1 MTDQFYPLPLKDLL
15 RMILYQYETTHTIFG
30 IPEALFFKPYPGE
43 PLAGQRFGHLLESPV
58 GVAAGPHT
66 QLAQNIVAAWLCGAR
81 FIELKTIQTLDDLE
95 IAKPCIDMQDE
106 GYNCEWSQELKVEE
120 SFRQYLHAWILIHI
134 LKDKLKIGEPE
145 KRGFIFNMSVGYNLE
160 GILKDNVQ
168 WFLHKMSDASQELA
182 TDLETTKDIYP
193 NIDKL
198 HISPQLSDN
207 ITLSTMHGCPP
218 DEIEKIGE
226 YLRSKKKLHTS
237 IKLNP
242 TLLGKEEL
250 SEILKNSG
258 FETEVPDMAFG
269 HDLKY
274 QDAKGIIQRLSK
286 TAQENNL
293 HFGLKLTN
301 TLESRNNRN
310 IFPAHA
316 EMMYMSGRA
325 LHPIAVN
332 VARKLRNDFGNS
344 LDISFSG
351 GADAFNVAE
360 LIACGLSPVTV
371 CTDLLKPGG
380 YGRLA
385 QYIENLRKEIHNPE
399 KDTLQLLNNY
409 ADLVKTNGA
418 YKRNYIHEPNI
429 KTNRELHSF
438 DCIAAPCV
446 STCPTHQEIPDYM
459 YHTANGDLASAAKTV
474 INTNPFPQTTGMVC
488 DHLCQGKCTRIN
500 YDSPLHIREVK
511 RVIAENA
518 QEKAWNSENQQLPQK
533 KDVAII
539 GAGPSGL
546 SCAWFLAKAGFNT
559 VVFESNSAA
568 GGMVSGAIPAFRLT
582 GEAFDID
589 LQRIEDA
596 GVKIHYNHP
605 ITKMAFENICKSYDF
620 VYVAAG
626 AQKSRELKIEGV
638 DANGVFDPLELL
650 FDTKSGN
657 TPRIGQNILIIG
669 GGNTAMDA
677 ARTAMRLAGENGKVT
692 IVYRRTIKDMPAD
705 IGEIKA
711 CIDEG
716 VEFVELSAP
725 IKIIHRDNYVS
736 GLLCRRMQPGEPDE
750 TGRRRPIEIP
760 GSDFI
765 LEADAVIP
773 AVGQERDFDFIKEFP
788 AVAEKINY
796 QTGRGNVFVGGDAL
810 RGASTAIN
818 AIADGRKAAEQII
831 KATGRQPAKPEG
843 IAYRTGQSM
852 LWHTLKRARRE
863 QPVAIENLTSDE
875 GLNFNLI
882 LKPLTAQEGTT
893 EAGRCMLCDEY
904 CSICTTVCPNMALFT
919 YQIQPATFKANT
931 VRLTKDK
938 VELVEEKEAGAT
950 QKYQILH
957 LPDWCNQCGNC
968 NTFCPTAGAPYKDK
982 PHLHLTRKSFETDQ
996 NGYYFDG
1003 EKLLAAKNE
1012 LSYSFKKQP
1021 DGYAFQSPDFYIELN
1036 QQFEIKKH
1044 TLNTTEAVLAD
1055 ISKAVEMHFVLSGA
1069 EALLTGQSKN
1079 KTSE

>member
-1 MTDQFYPLPLKDLL
+1 MTDKFFPLPLKDLL
-15 RMILYQYETTHTIFG
+15 RLILDQYNTSHSIFG
-30 IPEALFFKPYPGE
+30 IPEALFFKPDPGE
-43 PLAGQRFGHLLESPV
+43 LLAGQRFGHLLESPV

-120 SFRQYLHAWILIHI
+120 SFQQYLNAWIMVHI
-134 LKDKLKIGEPE
+134 LKDKLKIGDAKNP
-145 KRGFIFNMSVGYNLE
+145 GFIFNMSVGYNLE

-168 WFLHKMSDASQELA
+168 WFLNKMSDASQELTEA
-182 TDLETTKDIYP
+182 LKTIKDIYP

-218 DEIEKIGE
+218 DEIEQIGQ
-226 YLRSKKKLHTS
+226 YLLSKKKLHTS

-250 SEILKNSG
+250 SEILKNGG
-258 FETEVPDMAFG
+258 FETQVPDLAFG

-274 QDAKGIIQRLSK
+274 EDAKGIIERLSK
-286 TAQENNL
+286 TAQENKL

-301 TLESRNNRN
+301 TLESRNHRN
-310 IFPAHA
+310 VFPPEA

-325 LHPIAVN
+325 LHPISVN
-332 VARKLRNDFGNS
+332 LARKLQNDFAGK

-351 GADAFNVAE
+351 GADAFNINNLA
-360 LIACGLSPVTV
+360 ACGLTPVTV
-371 CTDLLKPGG
+371 CSDLLKPGG

-385 QYIENLRKEIHNPE
+385 QYIENLRKAIPDPE
-399 KDTLQLLNNY
+399 NDNLQQLNNY
-409 ADLVKTNGA
+409 ADLVKTNAA
-418 YKRNYIHEPNI
+418 YQRNSIHEPNI
-429 KTNRELHSF
+429 KTNRELHTF

-446 STCPTHQEIPDYM
+446 GTCPTHQEIPDYM

-488 DHLCQGKCTRIN
+488 DHLCQNKCTRIN
-500 YDSPLHIREVK
+500 YDSSLHIREVK

-518 QEKAWNSENQQLPQK
+518 ADEAWKSKNQKIKEK

-559 VVFESNSAA
+559 VVFETKPAP

-582 GEAFDID
+582 GEAFDLD
-589 LQRIEDA
+589 LQRIQDA
-596 GVKIHYNHP
+596 GVKIHYNHH
-605 ITKMAFENICKSYDF
+605 ITKMAFETICTSYDF

-626 AQKSRELKIEGV
+626 AQKSRQLNIEGM
-638 DANGVFDPLELL
+638 DAKGVYDPLDLL
-650 FDTKSGN
+650 FDVKSGGH
-657 TPRIGQNILIIG
+657 PRIGKNILIIG

-677 ARTAMRLAGENGKVT
+677 ARTAVRLAGEGGKVT

-705 IGEIKA
+705 RGEIKA
-711 CIDEG
+711 CFDEG
-716 VEFVELSAP
+716 VEFLELTAP
-725 IKIIHRDNYVS
+725 VKIISRGNYVS

-760 GSDFI
+760 ESDFI
-765 LEADAVIP
+765 IEADAIIP
-773 AVGQERDFDFIKEFP
+773 AVGQERDFEFVKDFP
-788 AVAEKINY
+788 AVAEKIGY
-796 QTGRGNVFVGGDAL
+796 QTGSANVFVGGDAL

-818 AIADGRKAAEQII
+818 AIADGRLAAEQII
-831 KATGRQPAKPEG
+831 LAAGRHQVNADHRAPRHK
-843 IAYRTGQSM
+843 QS
-852 LWHTLKRARRE
+852 LEWHILKRTRRE
-863 QPVAIENLTSDE
+863 QPPRIEELPPGDRLNFDLVINPLTLDE
-875 GLNFNLI
+875 GI
-882 LKPLTAQEGTT
+882 KEAQ
-893 EAGRCMLCDEY
+893 RCMLCDEY
-904 CSICTTVCPNMALFT
+904 CSICTTLCPNMALFT
-919 YQIQPATFKANT
+919 YQVHPAIYQVNS
-931 VRLTKDK
+931 VRLTK
-938 VELVEEKEAGAT
+938 EKIEVIRKLKAGVA

-968 NTFCPTAGAPYKDK
+968 TTFCPTAGAPYKDK
-982 PHLHLTRKSFETDQ
+982 PHLHISRESFEADK
-996 NGYYFDG
+996 NGFFFDG
-1003 EKLLAAKNE
+1003 EKLLALENQR
-1012 LSYSFKKQP
+1012 LFSLKKQP
-1021 DGYAFQSPDFYIELN
+1021 NGYTFQSLDFLIELN
-1036 QQFEIKKH
+1036 HQFEIQNY
-1044 TLNTTEAVLAD
+1044 TLNRTEVAQAD
-1055 ISKAVEMHFVLSGA
+1055 LSKAVEMHFILIGA
-1069 EALLTGQSKN
+1069 NALLNGLYNN
-1079 KTSE
+1079 KTSK

>member
-1 MTDQFYPLPLKDLL
+1 MTDKFFPLPLKDLL
-15 RMILYQYETTHTIFG
+15 HMILQQYAASQTIFG
-30 IPEALFFKPYPGE
+30 IPEALFFKPVAGE
-43 PLAGQRFGHLLESPV
+43 PMANHRFGQLQESPI

-66 QLAQNIVAAWLCGAR
+66 QLAQNIVTAWLTGAR

-95 IAKPCIDMQDE
+95 IPKPCIDMQDE

-120 SFRQYLHAWILIHI
+120 SFKEYLHAWILIHI
-134 LKDKLKIGEPE
+134 LKDKLKIGSPE

-168 WFLHKMSDASQELA
+168 WFLDKMNDASQELKAAIA
-182 TDLETTKDIYP
+182 TIKDIYP
-193 NIDKL
+193 GIEKL
-198 HISPQLSDN
+198 PISSQISN
-207 ITLSTMHGCPP
+207 NVTLSTMHGCPP
-218 DEIEKIGE
+218 DEIENIGD
-226 YLRSKKKLHTS
+226 YLLSVKKLHTT

-242 TLLGKEEL
+242 TLLGEADL
-250 SEILKNSG
+250 SDILKKSG
-258 FETEVPDMAFG
+258 FETEVPDMAFS

-274 QDAKGIIQRLSK
+274 EDAKGIIQRLSK
-286 TAQENNL
+286 TARENNL

-301 TLESRNNRN
+301 TLESRNHKNV
-310 IFPAHA
+310 FPAEA

-332 VARKLRNDFGNS
+332 VARKLQNDFSGS

-360 LIACGLSPVTV
+360 LLACGLGPVTV

-385 QYIENLRKEIHNPE
+385 QYIENLRKSKPGDQTNR
-399 KDTLQLLNNY
+399 LNKLNDY
-409 ADLVKTNGA
+409 ADLVMQNAA
-418 YKRNYIHEPNI
+418 YRRNYIHEPSI
-429 KTNRELHSF
+429 KTNKGLHHF

-446 STCPTHQEIPDYM
+446 GTCPTHQEIPGYM

-500 YDSPLHIREVK
+500 YDSPLYIREVK

-518 QEKAWNSENQQLPQK
+518 PEEAWQSDQQKLAQQ

-546 SCAWFLAKAGFNT
+546 SCAWFLRKAGFNI
-559 VVFESNSAA
+559 VVFEQQLSP

-582 GEAFDID
+582 GEAFDLD

-596 GVKIHYNHP
+596 GVKIHYRHP
-605 ITKMAFENICKSYDF
+605 ITRMAFENICKSYDF

-626 AQKSRELKIEGV
+626 AQKSRELKIEGM
-638 DANGVFDPLELL
+638 DAKGIFDPLDLL

-657 TPRIGQNILIIG
+657 TPRIGKNILIIG

-677 ARTAMRLAGENGKVT
+677 ARTAVRLAGSGGKVT

-705 IGEIKA
+705 MGEIKA
-711 CIDEG
+711 CIEEG
-716 VEFVELSAP
+716 VEFVELASP
-725 IKIIHRDNYVS
+725 VKILCRDGYVS

-760 GSDFI
+760 GSDFV
-765 LEADAVIP
+765 LGADAIIP
-773 AVGQERDFDFIKEFP
+773 AVGQERDFDFVKGFP

-796 QTGRGNVFVGGDAL
+796 QTGRANVFVGGDAL

-831 KATGRQPAKPEG
+831 AAAGQQPVTTNRSGLRKEKS
-843 IAYRTGQSM
+843 IE
-852 LWHTLKRARRE
+852 WHTLKRSRRE
-863 QPVAIENLTSDE
+863 LPVALHELPIEQRF
-875 GLNFNLI
+875 NFNLVQT
-882 LKPLTAQEGTT
+882 PLTYEEGMN
-893 EAGRCMLCDEY
+893 EAGRCMLCDEF

-919 YQIQPATFKANT
+919 YQVQPATFTVNT
-931 VRLTKDK
+931 VRLTR
-938 VELVEEKEAGAT
+938 EKIEVIHEKAVSVT

-957 LPDWCNQCGNC
+957 LPNWCNQCGNC
-968 NTFCPTAGAPYKDK
+968 TTFCPTAGAPYKDK
-982 PHLHLTRKSFETDQ
+982 PHLHLTRESFDTDK
-996 NGYYFDG
+996 NGCHFDG
-1003 EKLLAAKNE
+1003 KQLLAAENGV
-1012 LSYSFKKQP
+1012 SYALKRKP
-1021 DGYAFQSPDFYIELN
+1021 DGFTFEGSGFVVELN
-1036 QQFEIKKH
+1036 PKFEIQNYQ
-1044 TLNTTEAVLAD
+1044 LNKTMEVEVD
-1055 ISKAVEMHFVLSGA
+1055 ISKVVEMQFILTGA
-1069 EALLTGQSKN
+1069 EALLNGPSKN
-1079 KTSE
+1079 KTSK